1 MKVAI
6 GADHGGFEL
15 KEKIKKF
22 LIDSGFEV
30 TDFGTDSPESID
42 YPDIAYPLAKAISE
56 GKYDRGILICGT
68 GIGMSLVANKVK
80 GVRAALCSDVY
91 SAKYSVLHNNAN
103 VLALGG
109 RVLGEELAKEIV
121 SVWLSQRFSEG
132 ERHVRRVGK
141 IQKIEERWCSGDE
154 G

>member
-15 KEKIKKF
+15 KEKIKEF
-22 LIDSGFEV
+22 LIASGYEV
-30 TDFGTDSPESID
+30 TDFGTDSEESVD
-42 YPDIAYPLAKAISE
+42 YPDIAYPLAKAVAK
-56 GKYDRGILICGT
+56 GKFERGILICGT

-103 VLALGG
+103 ILTFGG

-121 SVWLSQRFSEG
+121 KTWLSQTFSEG
-132 ERHVRRVGK
+132 ERHVRRIEK
-141 IQKIEERWCSGDE
+141 IKNIEERWCE
-154 G
+154 NHEI